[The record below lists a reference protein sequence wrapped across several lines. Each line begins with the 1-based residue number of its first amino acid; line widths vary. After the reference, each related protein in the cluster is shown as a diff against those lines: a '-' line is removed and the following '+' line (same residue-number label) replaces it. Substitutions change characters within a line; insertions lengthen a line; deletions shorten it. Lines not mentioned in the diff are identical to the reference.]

1 MSLMTKKSFRHWQEL
16 SMKPISEITRQHIA
30 VAILLV
36 IIIIVAAV
44 PQIVQHPKKRE

>member
-1 MSLMTKKSFRHWQEL
+1 MTKKSFRHWQEL

-36 IIIIVAAV
+36 IIIIIIVAAV